1 MMSHPE
7 HPEHPERLD
16 NVTLKVICR
25 GTYALEQT

>member
-1 MMSHPE
+1 MMS